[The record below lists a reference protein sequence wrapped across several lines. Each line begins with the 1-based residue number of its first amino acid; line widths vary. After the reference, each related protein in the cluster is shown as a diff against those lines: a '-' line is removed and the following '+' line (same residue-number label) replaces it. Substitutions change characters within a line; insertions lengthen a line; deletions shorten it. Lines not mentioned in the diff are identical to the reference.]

1 MWAIMSYRAFISTF
15 MPINKKPNGK
25 SYLGHK
31 NSKQA
36 GVWPLL
42 QSGGHVCVFCALL
55 KFILSESQNKH
66 GQGAIVSA
74 SAETRALVVTYENR
88 NKPRARAAISLAEHE
103 WRGAHINHSQ
113 RLAFPPP
120 LRAIH
125 ERAPRRGVGW
135 RMKSCGSFCFTFS
148 QEEVN
153 SLYLGAF
160 FFFLFHFR
168 NTHTR
173 SVWQSV
179 TPCLF
184 LNHIL
189 FCSRSQLWQTSNRR
203 ADVNFLVIQHDTE
216 ASCLPECD

>member
-1 MWAIMSYRAFISTF
+1 MSYRAFISTF

-103 WRGAHINHSQ
+103 WREAHINHSQ
-113 RLAFPPP
+113 RLASAPPP
-120 LRAIH
+120 TAQSH
-125 ERAPRRGVGW
+125 SWAG
-135 RMKSCGSFCFTFS
+135 T
-148 QEEVN
+148 EEGGALKDEVMWPIL
-153 SLYLGAF
+153 LYLLSRGSQQPLFGCLF
-160 FFFLFHFR
+160 FIFLFHFR
-168 NTHTR
+168 NTHTL
-173 SVWQSV
+173 SVAVSHTLSV
-179 TPCLF
+179 
-184 LNHIL
+184 
-189 FCSRSQLWQTSNRR
+189 S
-203 ADVNFLVIQHDTE
+203 
-216 ASCLPECD
+216 

>member
-1 MWAIMSYRAFISTF
+1 MWAIVSYRAFISTF
-15 MPINKKPNGK
+15 MPINKKPNDN

-113 RLAFPPP
+113 RLASLRPPP
-120 LRAIH
+120 PHHPSLRAIH
-125 ERAPRRGVGW
+125 KRALRKGGGL
-135 RMKSCGSFCFTFS
+135 KD
-148 QEEVN
+148 EVMWLIL
-153 SLYLGAF
+153 LYLLSRGSQQPLFGCLF

-168 NTHTR
+168 NTHTL
-173 SVWQSV
+173 SVAVSHTLSV
-179 TPCLF
+179 
-184 LNHIL
+184 
-189 FCSRSQLWQTSNRR
+189 S
-203 ADVNFLVIQHDTE
+203 
-216 ASCLPECD
+216 

>member
-113 RLAFPPP
+113 RLASARPPRSEP
-120 LRAIH
+120 FMSGH
-125 ERAPRRGVGW
+125 WGGGW
-135 RMKSCGSFCFTFS
+135 AEGWSHVAHSALPSLKRKSTAFIW
-148 QEEVN
+148 VP
-153 SLYLGAF
+153 F

-168 NTHTR
+168 NTHTL
-173 SVWQSV
+173 SVAVSHTLSV
-179 TPCLF
+179 
-184 LNHIL
+184 
-189 FCSRSQLWQTSNRR
+189 S
-203 ADVNFLVIQHDTE
+203 
-216 ASCLPECD
+216 